1 MTPPAMPSGT
11 TITNASAAS
20 LIELNSADWMNGQT
34 GARNW

>member
-1 MTPPAMPSGT
+1 MTPPTMPSGT

-20 LIELNSADWMNGQT
+20 LTELTSAAWMNGQT